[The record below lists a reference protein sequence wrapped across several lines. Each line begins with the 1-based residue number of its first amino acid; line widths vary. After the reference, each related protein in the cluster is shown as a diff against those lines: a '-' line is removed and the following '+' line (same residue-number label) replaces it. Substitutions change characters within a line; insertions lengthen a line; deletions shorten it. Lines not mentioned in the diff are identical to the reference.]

1 MSARIIADRIWSGI
15 MAVWPP
21 LACLALG
28 CIVWT
33 ALARAIGV
41 VSGHLP
47 ARTQLVANVVAGVGA
62 VVLLGWLAV
71 RVRRALKQSHWD
83 QEAAQML
90 DVLRLEATQQGSVL
104 LEIHQVQWT
113 ARSGQRVWAVDVLT
127 GEVSDRWVPG
137 EGCLRGSVVLMRNRP
152 GRSPNVIARMR
163 PEDLDAAN
171 RYRDA
176 LVARNVSPGH
186 LVVEAAEQ
194 LLRDS

>member
-1 MSARIIADRIWSGI
+1 MTARLIADRIWSGI
-15 MAVWPP
+15 MAVGPP

-33 ALARAIGV
+33 VLARGIGV
-41 VSGHLP
+41 ASGHLP

-62 VVLLGWLAV
+62 AGLLGWLAV

-90 DVLRLEATQQGSVL
+90 DVLRLEATQHGSVL

-137 EGCLRGSVVLMRNRP
+137 EASLRGSLVLMRNLS
-152 GRSPNVIARMR
+152 GQSPNVIARMS
-163 PEDLDAAN
+163 PENLDAAN

-176 LVARNVSPGH
+176 LARNVSPGH